1 MKPVPWR
8 LAHPAVVAVV
18 MAAAVVVDT
27 AAVAAATVVVAA
39 VVVKA
44 AVAAATAA
52 VAAATKL
59 FSRLDIFKD
68 ASKKDP
74 SGSFFLGL
82 FNVYLLFDDLRLYR
96 FRA

>member
-27 AAVAAATVVVAA
+27 AVAVAATVVVAA

-44 AVAAATAA
+44 AVAAATVA
-52 VAAATKL
+52 VAAATNL
-59 FSRLDIFKD
+59 CSCLDIVSD

-74 SGSFFLGL
+74 SGSFFLSL
-82 FNVYLLFDDLRLYR
+82 FNADLLFEALQV
-96 FRA
+96 

>member
-1 MKPVPWR
+1 MKPDPWK

-18 MAAAVVVDT
+18 MAAAAVVVDT
-27 AAVAAATVVVAA
+27 AVVAAATVVAVAA

-59 FSRLDIFKD
+59 CSCLDIVKD
-68 ASKKDP
+68 ARKKDLQGP
-74 SGSFFLGL
+74 FFWVFLTRIFSL
-82 FNVYLLFDDLRLYR
+82 KI
-96 FRA
+96 

>member
-1 MKPVPWR
+1 MKPDPWK

-18 MAAAVVVDT
+18 MGAAAVVVDT
-27 AAVAAATVVVAA
+27 AVVAAATVVAVVAVAA

-59 FSRLDIFKD
+59 CSCLDIVKD
-68 ASKKDP
+68 ARKKDLQGP
-74 SGSFFLGL
+74 FFWVFLTRIFSL
-82 FNVYLLFDDLRLYR
+82 KI
-96 FRA
+96 

>member
-1 MKPVPWR
+1 MKPDPWK

-18 MAAAVVVDT
+18 MGAAAVVVDT
-27 AAVAAATVVVAA
+27 AVVAAATVVAVAA

-59 FSRLDIFKD
+59 CSCLDIVKD
-68 ASKKDP
+68 ARKKDLQGP
-74 SGSFFLGL
+74 FFWVFLTRIFSL
-82 FNVYLLFDDLRLYR
+82 KI
-96 FRA
+96 